1 MNRIYF
7 SRFFFVRLVYT
18 YFRGV
23 RSIMERFFRLKEHG
37 SNIRTEI
44 MAGLTTFMTMAYI
57 LAVNPIILTPAGMD
71 WTAVFL
77 ATALAAGIFTIA
89 MGLFVNFPVALAP
102 GMGLNAYFAS
112 TIIAS
117 QATDQPISVAMGL
130 TAVFISGI
138 IFIILTLTQ
147 IRQMLIT
154 AIPDSL
160 KHAITVG
167 IGLFITIVG
176 LKGSGLMTIA
186 VSSFGDIKQGAYTNL
201 NSSES
206 VIHLGSFT
214 DGTVVMTVVAIL
226 LIGILMVLRTPGAIL
241 WGILATTVIAIIAGQ
256 VNVGDTL
263 SGQTWV
269 PDFTK
274 MNIGHFDFPGVF
286 EVGLVTVILTFT
298 FVELFDTFG
307 TLVGTAN
314 RAGLM
319 KDPVEGKKRIG
330 KAMFVDAVGV
340 GGGAVLG
347 TSTVTAFVESSAGVA
362 QGGRTGLTS
371 VTTGICFLLSIF
383 LSPLVALIPGSATNA
398 ALIIV
403 GVLML
408 QSVKEIDFSDM
419 VYAIPSFLTLVLMP
433 FSYNIANGISFGIVS
448 YVVLAGVANLTGKGK
463 YKIHWLMW
471 ILAVLI
477 IARYVWMGGE

>member
-1 MNRIYF
+1 
-7 SRFFFVRLVYT
+7 
-18 YFRGV
+18 
-23 RSIMERFFRLKEHG
+23 MERFFKFKEHG
-37 SNIRTEI
+37 TNFRTEI

-57 LAVNPIILTPAGMD
+57 LAVNPIILTPTGLD

-77 ATALAAGIFTIA
+77 ATAIAAGIFTIA

-112 TIIAS
+112 TVIAS
-117 QATDQPISVAMGL
+117 QATDKPISVAMGL

-154 AIPDSL
+154 AVPDSL

-176 LKGSGLMTIA
+176 LKGSGLMTVA
-186 VSSFGDIKQGAYTNL
+186 VTAFGDIKAGAYTDV
-201 NSSES
+201 SGSET
-206 VIHLGSFT
+206 VIHIGSFSNE
-214 DGTVVMTVVAIL
+214 TVVMTVVAL
-226 LIGILMVLRTPGAIL
+226 LIIGILMVMRVPGAIL
-241 WGILATTVIAIIAGQ
+241 WGILGTTVLSIILGQ
-256 VNVGDTL
+256 VDVKKTFTDQN
-263 SGQTWV
+263 WA
-269 PDFTK
+269 PDFTT

-286 EVGLVTVILTFT
+286 EVGIITVVLTFT

-319 KDPVEGKKRIG
+319 KNPEEGKKRIG
-330 KAMFVDAVGV
+330 KAMFVDAFAVS
-340 GGGAVLG
+340 GGALLG

-383 LSPLVALIPGSATNA
+383 LSPVVALVPAAATNA

-419 VYAIPSFLTLVLMP
+419 VYAIPSFLTLALMP
-433 FSYNIANGISFGIVS
+433 FTYSIANGISFGIVT
-448 YVVLAGVANLTGKGK
+448 YVVLATVANAANKGK
-463 YKIHWLMW
+463 YKVHWLMW
-471 ILAVLI
+471 ILAILI
-477 IARYVWMGGE
+477 IGRYVIMGTE